1 MLALAITVVVV
12 LCMAMLYAKGIIRV
26 TKKFTM
32 VIATLFATMIGISI
46 LSFIGYLIPITRPL
60 VVQVMNNFWISIGLT
75 LLSIILACLFLISD
89 FNTIDYVVENN
100 MPARYEWMAA
110 FGLAFTVLWIY
121 VKILDLLIQ
130 IVGNSKD

>member
-1 MLALAITVVVV
+1 
-12 LCMAMLYAKGIIRV
+12 MAMLYAKGIIRV